1 MARKKKPRV
10 ASRRCSSAPDADS
23 SSEALTDETARLIC
37 DDGFADYRQARL
49 KAIELLG
56 LYQRAPGIDNRRVQA
71 RVLARQ
77 ELFGGTA
84 YHAQLLAMRQAAR
97 RIMKLLADYSPLL
110 SGSCV
115 SGAIGVGHRVQIHL
129 ICEPPEAIEIFL
141 HNRRIVCE
149 QDERRYRLSDGR
161 EFLAP
166 LICME
171 VDRVGV
177 DIAVF
182 DEGARRNAPLSAI
195 DGKPAE
201 RLTMDRLE
209 VLIGQTEGQN

>member
-1 MARKKKPRV
+1 MARKKK
-10 ASRRCSSAPDADS
+10 SSSHQFSAVPALDS

-56 LYQRAPGIDNRRVQA
+56 LFPRAPVIDNRRVQA

-77 ELFGGTA
+77 ALFGGAA
-84 YHAQLLAMRQAAR
+84 YYAELLAMRRVAR

-129 ICEPPEAIEIFL
+129 ICEPPETVEIFL
-141 HNRRIVCE
+141 HNRRIICE
-149 QDERRYRLSDGR
+149 QGERRYRLSDGR

-166 LICME
+166 LIRVE
-171 VDRVGV
+171 TDHVGV

-182 DEGARRNAPLSAI
+182 DEGARRNGPLSAI

-201 RLTMDRLE
+201 RLTLERLE
-209 VLIGQTEGQN
+209 VLIGEMEAQN